1 MIKINV
7 KWFLMFLMIA
17 ALMKPVSAQK
27 LDEDRMTRDI
37 AVAENVL
44 GTLIKQQVSN
54 TQRNFFPI
62 EIQGNY
68 QQGYGVTFSLPA
80 DFTTPMVFMYQ
91 GASDMNWG
99 PNPYNQNSAVTVGS
113 GDNRENA
120 IEEENDEPVTG
131 SKNAIRLNAKGSRVK
146 NLNMD
151 SVRDAYNAKVVAASK
166 TFLADYG
173 DLISQVAPQERV
185 IVSNQAN
192 QRGPSQFFSG
202 PKRVH
207 LSVEAIKSD
216 LTQFREGKMT
226 RQQLMSKI
234 KVVNTE
240 SVEEVEP
247 DLELL
252 SSILTRLYGQ
262 DISKTY
268 FVGDNVY
275 FERLKDFGV
284 IYYMQMFSGI
294 EQDNYSRRYVM
305 PTLGLTDIDQQT
317 KDKKV
322 KELYPKFEQDL
333 KDNLLDYGRTVKSL
347 KDDEVLV
354 VQVAMTKCAGCA
366 IPSSLEIT
374 LKASA
379 LKDFN
384 SGKADKAAT
393 LSKIST
399 KKGGNQ

>member
-1 MIKINV
+1 
-7 KWFLMFLMIA
+7 
-17 ALMKPVSAQK
+17 
-27 LDEDRMTRDI
+27 
-37 AVAENVL
+37 
-44 GTLIKQQVSN
+44 
-54 TQRNFFPI
+54 
-62 EIQGNY
+62 
-68 QQGYGVTFSLPA
+68 
-80 DFTTPMVFMYQ
+80 
-91 GASDMNWG
+91 
-99 PNPYNQNSAVTVGS
+99 
-113 GDNRENA
+113 
-120 IEEENDEPVTG
+120 
-131 SKNAIRLNAKGSRVK
+131 
-146 NLNMD
+146 
-151 SVRDAYNAKVVAASK
+151 
-166 TFLADYG
+166 
-173 DLISQVAPQERV
+173 
-185 IVSNQAN
+185 
-192 QRGPSQFFSG
+192 
-202 PKRVH
+202 
-207 LSVEAIKSD
+207 
-216 LTQFREGKMT
+216 
-226 RQQLMSKI
+226 MSKI

-252 SSILTRLYGQ
+252 SSIFTRLYGQ

-294 EQDNYSRRYVM
+294 EQDNYSRRYIM

-354 VQVAMTKCAGCA
+354 VQVAMTKCGGCA
-366 IPSSLEIT
+366 IPSSLELT

-393 LSKIST
+393 LSKISV

>member
-54 TQRNFFPI
+54 NQRNFFPI

-113 GDNRENA
+113 GDNRENS
-120 IEEENDEPVTG
+120 IEDENDEPVTG
-131 SKNAIRLNAKGSRVK
+131 SKNAIRLNAKGARVK